1 MPYELITERNMSEG
15 MHVLI
20 VYIND
25 ITEGLFLKILLL
37 SIWCIVAFGLY
48 FAQKRGTGE
57 GDFPM
62 AVAVAGFVTA
72 VTTFLLRLIE
82 GLVDGLTF
90 LIVLVIAVISII
102 WFFFSKD

>member
-1 MPYELITERNMSEG
+1 MTYELITNRNMSEG

-25 ITEGLFLKILLL
+25 ITEGLFIKILLL
-37 SIWCIVAFGLY
+37 AIWSIIAFGLY
-48 FAQKRGTGE
+48 FSQKRGTGQ

-72 VTTFLLRLIE
+72 VATILLRLIE
-82 GLVDGLTF
+82 GLIDGLTF
-90 LIVLVIAVISII
+90 LVVLVVAVISII